1 MKVALLFYLSMVI
14 IIALE
19 TEPSSL
25 PEWWEVSAEDCW
37 LWICKVA

>member
-25 PEWWEVSAEDCW
+25 PE
-37 LWICKVA
+37 